1 MSYELSTATNYSTI
15 KLFSLKVCINP
26 RLING
31 GYTSRAGNSKHEDEE
46 DDIDE
51 RYSFP
56 PNATGNITKAS
67 SCSSILRQNR

>member
-1 MSYELSTATNYSTI
+1 MSYELSTANYLCTI

-31 GYTSRAGNSKHEDEE
+31 GYTSLAGNSKHEDEE
-46 DDIDE
+46 DDNDE

-56 PNATGNITKAS
+56 PNATGNITNES